1 MQNNKSFWVLICLGI
16 GLSSVF
22 IRCDLSTQF
31 VSTEQFIPKN
41 EIKRDINALKN
52 IRMIQFLNWPVIKKK
67 LKKKYPMVESISL
80 SLHQFPNVHVL
91 IKEKM
96 PWAIIIK
103 ENQPFIFSY
112 DGILL
117 NKNLS
122 DVELPNKKIMVVN
135 ARVDLMQNDQ
145 MTTSLLSTLH
155 RISEGLSEVPLFKV
169 QQIIVDKNTINII
182 EENGLI
188 IHVGDER
195 NLKEKFLMLKYFLGK
210 YRRRLN
216 QIQLI
221 DIQFP

>member
-1 MQNNKSFWVLICLGI
+1 
-16 GLSSVF
+16 
-22 IRCDLSTQF
+22 
-31 VSTEQFIPKN
+31 
-41 EIKRDINALKN
+41 
-52 IRMIQFLNWPVIKKK
+52 
-67 LKKKYPMVESISL
+67 
-80 SLHQFPNVHVL
+80 
-91 IKEKM
+91 
-96 PWAIIIK
+96 
-103 ENQPFIFSY
+103 
-112 DGILL
+112 
-117 NKNLS
+117 
-122 DVELPNKKIMVVN
+122 MVVN

-221 DIQFP
+221 DIQFPKRVIIK